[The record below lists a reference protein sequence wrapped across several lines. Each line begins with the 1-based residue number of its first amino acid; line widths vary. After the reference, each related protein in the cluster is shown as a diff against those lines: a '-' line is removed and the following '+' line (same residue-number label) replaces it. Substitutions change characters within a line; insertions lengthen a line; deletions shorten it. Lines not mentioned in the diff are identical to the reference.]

1 MAGCEWPDASSATAA
16 TVLTRCQ
23 TRRKELIRPWWAV
36 DRSAGSPCSYCLA
49 GRRQLVAAARPSFLG
64 QLTPGQFE
72 TLILEPDGAIEQPRF
87 ACTAWNEVAKNVSL
101 RPLRSRATWKN
112 AAPHSA

>member
-1 MAGCEWPDASSATAA
+1 MVGIWIGLHDRPVRTA
-16 TVLTRCQ
+16 Q
-23 TRRKELIRPWWAV
+23 QG
-36 DRSAGSPCSYCLA
+36 DRQHC
-49 GRRQLVAAARPSFLG
+49 AAARPSFLG

-72 TLILEPDGAIEQPRF
+72 ALILEPDGAIEQPRL

-101 RPLRSRATWKN
+101 RPLRSRATWEN